1 MKARNKI
8 LCVDD
13 DESTLNIV
21 SKFLVTKG
29 FQVLT
34 SSNPFVAPLLEQEK
48 PDLLVLD
55 INMPLLT
62 GDRIADVLSRQG
74 YTDNLPI
81 IFFSSEPVEKIQRV
95 ASRVPGASYVTK
107 TGGLEELANKIRATL
122 P

>member
-1 MKARNKI
+1 MKKRKKI

-13 DESTLNIV
+13 DESTLNIL

-29 FQVLT
+29 FEVLT
-34 SSNPFVAPLLEQEK
+34 SSNPFVAPLLEKEK
-48 PDLLVLD
+48 PDLLILD

-74 YTDNLPI
+74 YTDGLPI